1 MARFLFALACSAL
14 TLLQC
19 QAQDKSPLEEI
30 LSFEKGGAAGGSP
43 VGWNG
48 GPAGTIF
55 ADDKVVHSG
64 RWSARIE
71 RVSNSANTFSALTT
85 FIPVDFT
92 GKSIELRGFL
102 RLEDVSDFAGLWMR
116 EDGPT
121 PALAFD
127 NMQRRQVNGT
137 RTLGKNIQSRC
148 HSTSRQPRFSLACLR
163 PEPARRGRTTCSC
176 WWTAN
181 RSGKLPEPKSLRP
194 RSISTMSS
202 TAVRA
207 S

>member
-55 ADDKVVHSG
+55 ADDKVVHGG

-71 RVSNSANTFSALTT
+71 RVSNSASTFSALTT

-137 RTLGKNIQSRC
+137 RDWAEYSITLPLHQQATKVFFGVLETGTGKTWADDLQLLVDGKQIWEA
-148 HSTSRQPRFSLACLR
+148 PRAEK
-163 PEPARRGRTTCSC
+163 P
-176 WWTAN
+176 
-181 RSGKLPEPKSLRP
+181 
-194 RSISTMSS
+194 
-202 TAVRA
+202 
-207 S
+207 